1 MMFKKQ
7 AFTVLLTVSTP
18 SGIYYIYLKKNLN
31 NCIFP
36 LWFWEVY
43 CFLRFSFLFFF
54 LFFVV
59 WRAGAPKYSDPDI
72 KEDFTQRAIFFFHN
86 AEPSRWIKISIA
98 IVKSNSNDM
107 GPSPWTQKP
116 ALKNVIFAS
125 HGVGNGNLCPLYCR
139 RGWHKRRKIYSFAL
153 GILYDN
159 QRRRRQNSVV
169 PHNNTAI
176 QEGRSAQWR
185 DLYLRIIIFSALSMK
200 CVKTRELPDIL
211 WRVNYV
217 IFFPGYFEKVF
228 EIRMKTHAL
237 LCWESI
243 FLTPP

>member
-18 SGIYYIYLKKNLN
+18 SGIYYIYLKENLN

-43 CFLRFSFLFFF
+43 CFLRFPFFS
-54 LFFVV
+54 FFVFRGLTR
-59 WRAGAPKYSDPDI
+59 WSTKIFRSRL
-72 KEDFTQRAIFFFHN
+72 QRRFHTKSHFFFHN

-107 GPSPWTQKP
+107 GPSPRTQKP

-169 PHNNTAI
+169 PHNSTAI

-228 EIRMKTHAL
+228 ESRMKTHAL